1 MAEKTTTQTSTTL
14 TPPFPPQ
21 PIPPTNLSAS
31 QQPNHA
37 SSTSTHLTAL
47 SSLPT
52 ILPRSK
58 SLTQTLS
65 NIPLFIASDLDLS
78 RLNRIHTHLWMAGRP
93 MRARPLHRYKML
105 GMTVLPTQ
113 QMDLHLLRYST
124 KLLLK
129 PLPEY
134 LLDRAFWTQYICPER
149 ELHESAAGFLLSYV
163 WLVTSPLDLKFALE
177 EGLVPAWVDWGWWTV
192 FARDVVE
199 GVDGEGFAGVNQ
211 RWQFGDLRLGRI
223 NSVYRI
229 RYFGTH
235 FVKGYLYGYN
245 RYVVFFQ
252 RNFSWILSVFVFFS
266 LVLSAMQVGLSF
278 PADSSSSLQNS
289 YAFIRAAFVFVVFSM
304 VSVVVV
310 LAFVTII
317 FIGIFAFNMV
327 AAISHARTEQKK
339 RKQLARQKEDKD
351 RGV

>member
-21 PIPPTNLSAS
+21 PIPPANLSAS

-134 LLDRAFWTQYICPER
+134 LLDHTFWTQYICPER

-192 FARDVVE
+192 
-199 GVDGEGFAGVNQ
+199 
-211 RWQFGDLRLGRI
+211 
-223 NSVYRI
+223 
-229 RYFGTH
+229 
-235 FVKGYLYGYN
+235 YGYN

-327 AAISHARTEQKK
+327 AAISHARTEQRK
-339 RKQLARQKEDKD
+339 RKQLARQKEDRD

>member
-192 FARDVVE
+192 
-199 GVDGEGFAGVNQ
+199 
-211 RWQFGDLRLGRI
+211 
-223 NSVYRI
+223 
-229 RYFGTH
+229 
-235 FVKGYLYGYN
+235 YGYN

>member
-134 LLDRAFWTQYICPER
+134 LLDHAFWTQYICPER

-192 FARDVVE
+192 
-199 GVDGEGFAGVNQ
+199 
-211 RWQFGDLRLGRI
+211 
-223 NSVYRI
+223 
-229 RYFGTH
+229 
-235 FVKGYLYGYN
+235 YGYN

>member
-1 MAEKTTTQTSTTL
+1 MVERTTIQTSTTL
-14 TPPFPPQ
+14 TPPFPLRPF
-21 PIPPTNLSAS
+21 PPTNPGAS
-31 QQPNHA
+31 QPQTPNHA
-37 SSTSTHLTAL
+37 PNSPSSTPLTAL

-58 SLTQTLS
+58 SLTQTLT
-65 NIPLFIASDLDLS
+65 NIPLFLASDLDLS

-105 GMTVLPTQ
+105 DMTVLPTQ

-134 LLDRAFWTQYICPER
+134 LLDHGFWTQYICPER
-149 ELHESAAGFLLSYV
+149 ELHESAAGFLLSY
-163 WLVTSPLDLKFALE
+163 
-177 EGLVPAWVDWGWWTV
+177 
-192 FARDVVE
+192 
-199 GVDGEGFAGVNQ
+199 
-211 RWQFGDLRLGRI
+211 
-223 NSVYRI
+223 
-229 RYFGTH
+229 
-235 FVKGYLYGYN
+235 GYN

-252 RNFSWILSVFVFFS
+252 RNFSWILIVFVFFS

-278 PADSSSSLQNS
+278 PEDSSSSLQNS
-289 YAFIRAAFVFVVFSM
+289 YPFIRASFVFVVFSM

-317 FIGIFAFNMV
+317 FIGIFVFNMV
-327 AAISHARTEQKK
+327 AAISHAKTEQRK
-339 RKQLARQKEDKD
+339 RKELAREKEEKNRD
-351 RGV
+351 V

>member
-134 LLDRAFWTQYICPER
+134 LLDHAFWTQYICPER

-229 RYFGTH
+229 R
-235 FVKGYLYGYN
+235 YGYN